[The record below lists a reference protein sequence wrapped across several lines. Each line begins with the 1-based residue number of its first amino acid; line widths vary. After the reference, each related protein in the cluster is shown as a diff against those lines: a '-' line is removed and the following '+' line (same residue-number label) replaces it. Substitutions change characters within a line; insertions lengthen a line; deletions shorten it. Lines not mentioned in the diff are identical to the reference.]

1 MRNRNEQG
9 EEHTVKG
16 KRILDNN
23 PMEAHPLSLSTTID
37 QRQHFPTNVFSCGID
52 PRITVWSSPDVDSS
66 PVPPVPIATYI
77 SQERGGQSR
86 NSTKPD
92 KSY

>member
-23 PMEAHPLSLSTTID
+23 PMEAHHMGLSTTID
-37 QRQHFPTNVFSCGID
+37 QRHHFPTNVFSCGID

-66 PVPPVPIATYI
+66 PVPPVHLSIDM
-77 SQERGGQSR
+77 SQETGG
-86 NSTKPD
+86 
-92 KSY
+92 

>member
-23 PMEAHPLSLSTTID
+23 PMEAHHLSSSTMID
-37 QRQHFPTNVFSCGID
+37 QRHLFPTNVFSCGID
-52 PRITVWSSPDVDSS
+52 PRITVWSSPDVASS
-66 PVPPVPIATYI
+66 PVLPVHLSIDMCHET
-77 SQERGGQSR
+77 GG
-86 NSTKPD
+86 
-92 KSY
+92 